1 MTEAPQASRR
11 AGWALIPVV
20 AFAGLSLI
28 FWCGLYGNPSEIPSV
43 LIGKPA
49 PEFMLEAVKD
59 SGIPGLASSEL
70 KQGGITVVNIFASW
84 CVPCRQ
90 EHPLLMELAKR
101 SDIRLVGINNKDEP
115 DNARRFLGTLGNP
128 FAAIGADQNGRVT
141 IDWGS
146 YGVPE
151 TFVVDG
157 KGVIRFKWI
166 GPISPE
172 TLKGTLAVEIEKAKT
187 PLS

>member
-1 MTEAPQASRR
+1 MTEASDTNSRV
-11 AGWALIPVV
+11 AWALLPITV
-20 AFAGLSLI
+20 FAGLALV
-28 FWCGLYGNPSEIPSV
+28 FWWGLYGDPGEIPSA

-49 PEFMLEAVKD
+49 PEFALEPIKD
-59 SGIPGLASSEL
+59 FGVPGLASADL
-70 KQGGITVVNIFASW
+70 KAGGITIVNIWASW

-90 EHPLLMELAKR
+90 EHPLLLELAKR
-101 SDIRLVGINNKDEP
+101 SDIRVVGINNKDEP

-157 KGVIRFKWI
+157 KGIIRFKWI
-166 GPISPE
+166 GPISPDAL
-172 TLKGTLAVEIEKAKT
+172 TGVLATEIEKAKIN
-187 PLS
+187 